1 MLTDDARAWLRDLVA
16 MPEADAAAE
25 IAARL
30 LGEREAAYRAGASEM
45 APAVR
50 DAERDLVAALLRR
63 KEADRRTWP
72 AAERKA
78 FRFLLLSI
86 AANEHRTAPEEGA

>member
-1 MLTDDARAWLRDLVA
+1 MLPDDAKEWLRALVA
-16 MPEADAAAE
+16 MPETDAARE
-25 IAARL
+25 LAARF

-63 KEADRRTWP
+63 EMVGAGPLVRRTLEHVEQ
-72 AAERKA
+72 AVG
-78 FRFLLLSI
+78 
-86 AANEHRTAPEEGA
+86 ANEHRAASGEGA